1 MSVRLWLADL
11 AKALVLALLLYGL
24 LAAGT
29 LWLVQA
35 SPERWWL
42 WVWSFVTLF
51 ALFVMVLSPLLIEPL
66 FFKFSPIARE
76 GLEQRIRQLADKA
89 GLRAGRIFQ
98 VDASRRSRHG
108 NAYFTG
114 LGRQKRI
121 VLFDNLLRQMDD
133 NEILAILAHEI
144 GHWKHRHIVRRLI
157 TSSALTL
164 AGLYLAFWLIRWG
177 GLPGLLDLPAASF
190 PAQLLILSLLS
201 AIVTFPL
208 APLANALSRRQE
220 RQADRFACRL
230 TGRPLDLAEALVK
243 LARDNLA
250 ALHPHPLYAWF
261 RFSHPPIVKRV
272 RALLEQ
278 AKEKPKLR

>member
-1 MSVRLWLADL
+1 
-11 AKALVLALLLYGL
+11 
-24 LAAGT
+24 
-29 LWLVQA
+29 
-35 SPERWWL
+35 
-42 WVWSFVTLF
+42 
-51 ALFVMVLSPLLIEPL
+51 
-66 FFKFSPIARE
+66 
-76 GLEQRIRQLADKA
+76 
-89 GLRAGRIFQ
+89 
-98 VDASRRSRHG
+98 
-108 NAYFTG
+108 
-114 LGRQKRI
+114 
-121 VLFDNLLRQMDD
+121 MDD